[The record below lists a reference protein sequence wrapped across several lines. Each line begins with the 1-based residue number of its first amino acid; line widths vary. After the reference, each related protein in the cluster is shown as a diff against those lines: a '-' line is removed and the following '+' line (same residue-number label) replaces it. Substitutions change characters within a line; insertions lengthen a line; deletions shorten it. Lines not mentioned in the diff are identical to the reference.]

1 MTRYRAPHGCSAE
14 DSLWSSGR
22 RYPQRI
28 GVRHPG
34 AHHYPCRICWAFHLL
49 PRWPPRAR
57 AHPSSVP
64 LLLPATSPL
73 DAPPSFACQLT
84 SGRPCNPSLSSIIS
98 FISSGR
104 ETKTSRP
111 RTSSDGM
118 RPEYDSSVH
127 CPLTMLRSMS
137 PSSIGRMPLPRMT
150 PPGNRSIQDL
160 RALRFVGTPS
170 TTRARRRSGGV
181 TSAVWSVSYTHLTLP
196 TIYSV

>member
-1 MTRYRAPHGCSAE
+1 MTLYRAPHGCSAE

-73 DAPPSFACQLT
+73 EAPPSFACQLT

-111 RTSSDGM
+111 RSSSDEM

-127 CPLTMLRSMS
+127 CPLTMLRSMVRGQWTLES
-137 PSSIGRMPLPRMT
+137 YSGRIPSEELLGRLV
-150 PPGNRSIQDL
+150 
-160 RALRFVGTPS
+160 FVSRPEEIKEIMELSEGLHGRPE
-170 TTRARRRSGGV
+170 
-181 TSAVWSVSYTHLTLP
+181 VS
-196 TIYSV
+196 